1 MICEPW
7 DVVVV
12 PFPFAETE
20 GSKRR
25 PALVLSQR
33 SFNEG
38 GHTVLAMITTKTTPP
53 WPGDSVVA
61 DLVSAGLEKPCIVRW
76 KLFTLDDQLIV
87 RRIGQLGEL
96 DRGRASRALSSILP

>member
-1 MICEPW
+1 MQRSPRLWTNGILRRTKRPSVICEPW

-25 PALVLSQR
+25 PALGLSQR

-61 DLVSAGLEKPCIVRW
+61 DLVSAGLEKPCIIRW
-76 KLFTLDDQLIV
+76 KLF
-87 RRIGQLGEL
+87 
-96 DRGRASRALSSILP
+96 